1 MKEAKRPSAL
11 LSSPR
16 RVRGPRGECRSIVQ
30 PRSGNGMQW
39 YPRSDSRSRT
49 RAQRCAGSEPE
60 RTLQVLGEI
69 LASADSALSAQ
80 AVFDRLVARERLG
93 STGLGEGCALPHARV
108 PGLGR
113 TLAAFLRLRKGVDF
127 DSPDHAPVDLVFGLL
142 VPEESTDEHLEILA
156 AIARVLSDE
165 RVRSSIRSAEEP
177 ARIREVLIQQ
187 RHLHLRRAG
196 NASPDR
202 GPGRSGS
209 RSTMARMC
217 RMVVPQQPPMICT
230 PLSTQPRH
238 REAKSSGSTRTRA
251 R

>member
-1 MKEAKRPSAL
+1 MVTLDQILAPEH
-11 LSSPR
+11 
-16 RVRGPRGECRSIVQ
+16 V
-30 PRSGNGMQW
+30 
-39 YPRSDSRSRT
+39 RSDVPAASRK
-49 RAQRCAGSEPE
+49 

-177 ARIREVLIQQ
+177 ARIREVLISN
-187 RHLHLRRAG
+187 G
-196 NASPDR
+196 IF
-202 GPGRSGS
+202 
-209 RSTMARMC
+209 T
-217 RMVVPQQPPMICT
+217 
-230 PLSTQPRH
+230 
-238 REAKSSGSTRTRA
+238 
-251 R
+251 